1 MVDKRCD
8 PKVGDFGYEFWPL
21 LEERLAK
28 FVVFL
33 FNFENFLTRLL
44 VQSGQDQKQTLF
56 HIYSQTLILLKL
68 RLPLNSFNK
77 VQHTCRFHSVLH
89 RCARWLLAALFLN
102 KKTVLD
108 NNNSKYLNAFLS
120 PNNNKLAQQ
129 TLKYT
134 YLQFTRFPTNTVSF
148 KHRTLSKIPSNNP
161 YYYYYHHLYI
171 FCDVHALRGSRANAA
186 WFKCERNRAAP
197 ASAKNASPP
206 DARLKSLQR

>member
-1 MVDKRCD
+1 M
-8 PKVGDFGYEFWPL
+8 GGW
-21 LEERLAK
+21 
-28 FVVFL
+28 
-33 FNFENFLTRLL
+33 
-44 VQSGQDQKQTLF
+44 QTLWPKSWGF
-56 HIYSQTLILLKL
+56 WLWVLTSSGRTAGEVCCISVQLWEFPHSPARSVWTRSETNTISYLFPNTGHA
-68 RLPLNSFNK
+68 NSFNK

-108 NNNSKYLNAFLS
+108 NDNSKYLNAFLS
-120 PNNNKLAQQ
+120 PNNNKLAQH

-148 KHRTLSKIPSNNP
+148 KRRILCKILSNNP
-161 YYYYYHHLYI
+161 YYYYYHLYI